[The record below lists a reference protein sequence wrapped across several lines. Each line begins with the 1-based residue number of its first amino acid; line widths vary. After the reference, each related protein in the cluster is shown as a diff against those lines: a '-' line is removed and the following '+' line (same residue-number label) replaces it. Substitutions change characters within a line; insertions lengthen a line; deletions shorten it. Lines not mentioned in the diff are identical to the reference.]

1 MATYALVFKLESDS
15 DEKSRRGK
23 QKRERIK
30 HEGEQLPS
38 IADYLTI
45 QAV

>member
-1 MATYALVFKLESDS
+1 MAIYALVFKLESDN
-15 DEKSRRGK
+15 DEESRRGK

-30 HEGEQLPS
+30 HEEQLPS